1 MGKTTNLNWWTLDFW
16 TINSPRGNF
25 RTAFAKDDTMPGP
38 KSQLDLSSDS
48 LRGEV
53 LQIYGDN
60 EALIF
65 TA

>member
-1 MGKTTNLNWWTLDFW
+1 
-16 TINSPRGNF
+16 
-25 RTAFAKDDTMPGP
+25 MPGP